1 MNISLPVM
9 EMVGMGLGE
18 VWKCPASD
26 WYPGLKGAYST
37 MPGWESGSYVSRGW
51 WVGGVTSGCW
61 FSADGTRLTPA
72 PPQHISKGQNGDIP
86 VFRSPM
92 GFWGLQCLPTSIP
105 KAEQIVWEASEQGL
119 GGISMALLHLAHTP
133 GCLWRLEN
141 SGENLWCLSSVIE
154 DI

>member
-1 MNISLPVM
+1 MNISLTVM
-9 EMVGMGLGE
+9 EMVGMGLRE

-26 WYPGLKGAYST
+26 WYPGLKGAYSA

-72 PPQHISKGQNGDIP
+72 PPQHTSKEGQNGDIP
-86 VFRSPM
+86 MFRGSM

-105 KAEQIVWEASEQGL
+105 KAYYLLSRLCGKHQNRVCGVFLWLCCILLTHLGVCGVWKTLVRIFGVY
-119 GGISMALLHLAHTP
+119 LL
-133 GCLWRLEN
+133 
-141 SGENLWCLSSVIE
+141 
-154 DI
+154 